1 MNQIATTV
9 TYMVW
14 GYIVAIALYGSYI
27 AYLLV
32 QKRRLE
38 RGDDVGPR

>member
-1 MNQIATTV
+1 MNENPMTV

-14 GYIVAIALYGSYI
+14 GYIVAAALYGSYI
-27 AYLLV
+27 AYLLA

-38 RGDDVGPR
+38 RGDDVDTR